1 SDQPPM
7 VRLRAAFVAT
17 RIAEW
22 FRERSKNVLLLMDS
36 ITRMATAQREIGLS
50 VGEPPTTRGYPPSV
64 FAMLPRL
71 LERAGSSNAGSV
83 TGLYTV
89 LVEGGDHDEPVADA
103 ARSILDGHIV
113 LDRKLANSG
122 HFPSIDVLRSVSR
135 VAT

>member
-1 SDQPPM
+1 SMITRGTDADVTVLALVGERGREVREFLEDDLGREGLRRSVVVVATSDQPPM

-50 VGEPPTTRGYPPSV
+50 VGEPPTARGYPPSV

-71 LERAGSSNAGSV
+71 LERAGSSNAGS
-83 TGLYTV
+83 
-89 LVEGGDHDEPVADA
+89 
-103 ARSILDGHIV
+103 
-113 LDRKLANSG
+113 
-122 HFPSIDVLRSVSR
+122 
-135 VAT
+135 